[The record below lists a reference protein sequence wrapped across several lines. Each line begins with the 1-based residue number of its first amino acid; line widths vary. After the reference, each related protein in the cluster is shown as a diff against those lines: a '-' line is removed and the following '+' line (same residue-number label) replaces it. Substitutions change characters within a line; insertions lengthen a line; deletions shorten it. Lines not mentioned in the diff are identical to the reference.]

1 MLVINRL
8 AWVSPIS
15 AFSLHSCKSK
25 EKHGK
30 RISGNDVFG
39 IPFHFFQRLGL
50 RAAFLLELAAN
61 AFCTVAYTVR
71 RHSLGYQ
78 LSNYSIKSLDLGVVN
93 FNCEP
98 CVIKLDLK
106 RVPNAMKIE

>member
-1 MLVINRL
+1 MLLINRL
-8 AWVSPIS
+8 ASVSPIS
-15 AFSLHSCKSK
+15 ASTLLSCKSK
-25 EKHGK
+25 ENHGE

-39 IPFHFFQRLGL
+39 IAFHFFRRLGL

-61 AFCTVAYTVR
+61 AFYTVAYTAR
-71 RHSLGYQ
+71 RHSHGYQ

-106 RVPNAMKIE
+106 RVPKAMKIE